1 LKFVVAG
8 RGVSIQITTLKVLAG
23 HPEGR
28 ASHADVTRSLAILM
42 SSGADWS
49 NRMKRLAARAPDL
62 SIFSSGYVIR
72 DKNGWQITDAGRAFL
87 ALVEAPASNSTF
99 IESEVYQPTVAAVPD
114 LASNVI
120 RIADLA
126 QWRRRR
132 NARLMIFPPT
142 QNQVA
147 STTGYGTDQARE
159 GPPQALKRFHY
170 VIPRRQGSRPLIR
183 CEGRRENPADEKRDN

>member
-1 LKFVVAG
+1 MLRIRNKLVVAG

-28 ASHADVTRSLAILM
+28 ASHADVTRSVAILM

-72 DKNGWQITDAGRAFL
+72 DKSGWQITDAGRAFL
-87 ALVEAPASNSTF
+87 ASIEAPASKPTF
-99 IESEVYQPTVAAVPD
+99 IEADVLQPTAPAVPD
-114 LASNVI
+114 LPSNVV

-126 QWRRRR
+126 ERR
-132 NARLMIFPPT
+132 
-142 QNQVA
+142 
-147 STTGYGTDQARE
+147 
-159 GPPQALKRFHY
+159 PQ
-170 VIPRRQGSRPLIR
+170 
-183 CEGRRENPADEKRDN
+183 RDAA